1 MKKRATLTSKGQITI
16 PLEVRRRL
24 GLKKGDHVTFSIE
37 DGRTVL
43 QPMAELLDDA
53 RRAATAHATYA
64 QRRRAGRGRHEHPVD
79 PQYSG
84 GA

>member
-24 GLKKGDHVTFSIE
+24 ELKKGDQVTFSIE

-43 QPMAELLDDA
+43 HPIP
-53 RRAATAHATYA
+53 ATHEPFSTYA
-64 QRRRAGRGRHEHPVD
+64 GALRSFADEHEVATWLRHLRDE
-79 PQYSG
+79 
-84 GA
+84 A